1 MKSQLERLCRI
12 HTERNI
18 ATLLEIAEDLEHHP
32 RDRTRAVEVLLSYG
46 HGKPVDRLAIA
57 QVGDGTQEA
66 VDMTTKQIVE
76 ALTSAI
82 PPQGALKREGMVQV
96 QAPEEILENSDI
108 DVIQDVDKVEKVK
121 EPMYA
126 GHIRFKKPRKK
137 K

>member
-57 QVGDGTQEA
+57 QVGDGGQEA
-66 VDMTTKQIVE
+66 ALEAGHLAFSLCGTPILYRLGEVYGIKVHMVNEETESIAGARLGRSLSQSLFNREQRVQSILVDI
-76 ALTSAI
+76 
-82 PPQGALKREGMVQV
+82 
-96 QAPEEILENSDI
+96 PEEKL
-108 DVIQDVDKVEKVK
+108 
-121 EPMYA
+121 
-126 GHIRFKKPRKK
+126 R
-137 K
+137 